1 MADRSIWEALPFH
14 FWTVTAFVFGA
25 IVGSFLNVCIHRM
38 PLGQSIVHPPSHCP
52 HCGYSIPW
60 YLNIPLLTW
69 VWLGGQCAHCK
80 APISARYLLVELLT
94 AALFAACWICFGRI
108 SPLLPLAYDILIA
121 GLIVG
126 SFIDLEHLII
136 PDPITYGGM
145 AAGLICSFVVPQMHL
160 AFPGFTRLSTN
171 RAGLV
176 DSFLGLAVG
185 AGLIYGILRA
195 GKFFLGRQKV
205 DLPPATRIVFTETAV
220 QLPGE
225 EIAYEELFY
234 RTSDAIELQAHR
246 VELIDRCY
254 AGVPVRLTAD
264 CLKIGDDTFEPEKV
278 LCLEAVADRV
288 VLPREAM
295 GPADV
300 TFMGAI
306 GSFLGWPAVLFCL
319 AISCLLG
326 SVVGVT
332 AVVLKKRD
340 RSSQLPYGPFIAVGA
355 VVWIFGGYQWVQQWL
370 RTILLLR

>member
-1 MADRSIWEALPFH
+1 MPFH

-60 YLNIPLLTW
+60 YLNIPLITW
-69 VWLGGQCAHCK
+69 VWLGGRCAHCR

-94 AALFAACWICFGRI
+94 AALFAACWISFGKI
-108 SPLLPLAYDILIA
+108 GGHLSPILPLAYAILID

-126 SFIDLEHLII
+126 SFIDLEHMII
-136 PDPITYGGM
+136 PDAITYGGM
-145 AAGLICSFVVPQMHL
+145 AAGVICSFFVPQMHL
-160 AFPGFTRLSTN
+160 AFPGFTRLSSN
-171 RAGLV
+171 GAGLA

-185 AGLIYGILRA
+185 AGLIYGISRA
-195 GKFFLGRQKV
+195 GKFFFGRQKV

-234 RTSDAIELQAHR
+234 RTNDAIELQALR

-254 AGVPVRLTAD
+254 AGIPVRLTAG
-264 CLKIGDDTFEPEKV
+264 CLKIGADTFEPEKV
-278 LCLEAVADRV
+278 LCLEVVADRV
-288 VLPREAM
+288 VLPREVM

-300 TFMGAI
+300 TFMAAI
-306 GSFLGWPAVLFCL
+306 GSFLGWPAVFFCL
-319 AISCLLG
+319 AISAFLG
-326 SVVGVT
+326 SIVGGT
-332 AVVLKKRD
+332 AIVLKKRD
-340 RSSQLPYGPFIAVGA
+340 WSSRIPYGPYIAVA
-355 VVWIFGGYQWVQQWL
+355 AAVWIFGGYQWVHQWL

>member
-14 FWTVTAFVFGA
+14 FWTATAFIFGA

-38 PLGQSIVHPPSHCP
+38 PLGQSIVRPPSHCP

-60 YLNIPLLTW
+60 YLNIPLFTW
-69 VWLGGQCAHCK
+69 IWLGGQCAHCK
-80 APISARYLLVELLT
+80 APISPRYLLVELLT

-108 SPLLPLAYDILIA
+108 SPFLSLAYAILIA

-126 SFIDLEHLII
+126 SFIDWEHLII
-136 PDPITYGGM
+136 PDAITYGGM
-145 AAGLICSFVVPQMHL
+145 AAGLICSFLVPQMHL
-160 AFPGFTRLSTN
+160 AFPGFTRLRTN
-171 RAGLV
+171 GAGLA

-185 AGLIYGILRA
+185 AALIYGILRA
-195 GKFFLGRQKV
+195 FKLFLGRQKM
-205 DLPPATRIVFTETAV
+205 DLPPATRVVFTETAV

-225 EIAYEELFY
+225 EIAYEDLFY
-234 RTSDAIELQAHR
+234 RKSDAIELQALR

-254 AGVPVRLTAD
+254 AGIPLRLTAD
-264 CLKIGDDTFEPEKV
+264 CLKIGADTFEPEKV
-278 LCLEAVADRV
+278 LCLEVVADRI
-288 VLPREAM
+288 VLPREVM

-300 TFMGAI
+300 TFMAAI

-326 SVVGVT
+326 SIVGGT
-332 AVVLKKRD
+332 AIVLKKREW
-340 RSSQLPYGPFIAVGA
+340 SSQMPYGPYIVVAAVI
-355 VVWIFGGYQWVQQWL
+355 WIFGGYQWAHQWL